1 MNTSYRRLLTAASM
15 VLMAAIGL
23 TTTAQEKQEE
33 RKLQK
38 AKVTFV
44 TGTQPTGKEGAAM
57 VADGHKWTKW
67 CIDAPQEMP
76 YHVTID
82 ATKAIS
88 PKAYGLVTAEDTHY
102 YPTRNPI
109 AWNVYGSNDLKE
121 WTPLDKVKY
130 DRRMRDENEQTYLF
144 RIKESKAW
152 RYYKFEFTR
161 MTEGT
166 RLQLSEIE
174 LYE

>member
-1 MNTSYRRLLTAASM
+1 MKKSSTRLIAAAM
-15 VLMAAIGL
+15 VLMVAATGL
-23 TTTAQEKQEE
+23 TTKAQEKKEE
-33 RKLQK
+33 SKLQK
-38 AKVTFV
+38 VSIAFV
-44 TGTQPTGKEGAAM
+44 EGTQSTGKEGSAM

-82 ATKAIS
+82 AGKALV
-88 PKAYGLVTAEDTHY
+88 PKAYGLVTAEDTHT

-109 AWNVYGSNDLKE
+109 AWNVYGSNDCKE
-121 WTPLDKVKY
+121 WTLVEKVKY
-130 DRRMRDENEQTYLF
+130 NRDMRDENEQTYLF
-144 RIKESKAW
+144 PIKESKAW

-166 RLQLSEIE
+166 RLQLSEIG
-174 LYE
+174 LYQ